1 MWGDTSPISGRVLA
15 NLPVALNSGQAN
27 NKPGTAFTL
36 VDANVST
43 AQVVVHNEFFV
54 DVVHWKIK
62 HSTLEASKC
71 RLSIIASTLPYSVS
85 EHTSSLTSSGGTTT
99 AAAVAGG
106 SEL

>member
-15 NLPVALNSGQAN
+15 NLPVASNSGQAN
-27 NKPGTAFTL
+27 NNPGTAFTL
-36 VDANVST
+36 VDANVSP
-43 AQVVVHNEFFV
+43 AKVVVHNEV
-54 DVVHWKIK
+54 TVAVVHWKIK

-71 RLSIIASTLPYSVS
+71 RLSIIASSI
-85 EHTSSLTSSGGTTT
+85 T